1 MNEEVSS
8 IISPSLHWFSYG
20 CHTGLSS
27 SKEQEI
33 TLQWVK
39 QEYQKILS
47 QFAPDWNLDLRKDS
61 PSQQFDL
68 LKTKPRPRREINE
81 NLKLGI
87 YPQSIHDS
95 YALNLNLYCPDPK
108 FDSQNQIIVEEEKR
122 YQIGKLGTFNPDNCF
137 QPFSEKRSAYLG
149 QTLLLSG
156 YLDISPP
163 ENIHNLDELAKQCWL
178 SFFHLEDS
186 ENFPPLYRAYKLFG
200 GYLYEYGNPEDNLE
214 KNPYGHL
221 LIWFLFE
228 ESPTLI
234 LQNCYWQLPELLLYY
249 HKVCKTFQD
258 SRVFYSQADEIVT
271 NNESELNEFSQGN
284 FDRASHQPLSEDDLK
299 TLKTTLKKLLK
310 TSLDYSKQ
318 LRNLEYARN
327 TIAINTKNY
336 QKLLNDMAELADSSM
351 EGFQVFANKDA
362 IAFQEQISADL
373 NYFNQG
379 STLLNQAIASIRGLV
394 EIDQAERDRQRY
406 EREKQRNKKEQELR
420 DQYEE
425 AEKERDR
432 RSQTII
438 FMAGA
443 GITAG
448 GIFASTTG
456 KINQENPFY
465 FPWQEEASS
474 QVHPFV
480 IYNLLSISVS
490 IIAALLAALLAQLW
504 WSWKREKN

>member
-1 MNEEVSS
+1 
-8 IISPSLHWFSYG
+8 
-20 CHTGLSS
+20 
-27 SKEQEI
+27 
-33 TLQWVK
+33 
-39 QEYQKILS
+39 
-47 QFAPDWNLDLRKDS
+47 
-61 PSQQFDL
+61 
-68 LKTKPRPRREINE
+68 
-81 NLKLGI
+81 
-87 YPQSIHDS
+87 
-95 YALNLNLYCPDPK
+95 
-108 FDSQNQIIVEEEKR
+108 
-122 YQIGKLGTFNPDNCF
+122 
-137 QPFSEKRSAYLG
+137 
-149 QTLLLSG
+149 
-156 YLDISPP
+156 
-163 ENIHNLDELAKQCWL
+163 
-178 SFFHLEDS
+178 
-186 ENFPPLYRAYKLFG
+186 
-200 GYLYEYGNPEDNLE
+200 
-214 KNPYGHL
+214 
-221 LIWFLFE
+221 LFE

-249 HKVCKTFQD
+249 HKICKTFQD
-258 SRVFYSQADEIVT
+258 SRVFCSQADEIVT

-406 EREKQRNKKEQELR
+406 EQEKQRQKDEQEQR

-443 GITAG
+443 GITVG
-448 GIFASTTG
+448 GIIASASG
-456 KINQENPFY
+456 QVSPENPVY
-465 FPWQEEASS
+465 MPWEEGASS
-474 QVHPFV
+474 QLHPFV
-480 IYNLLSISVS
+480 VYSGFS
-490 IIAALLAALLAQLW
+490 IIASAIAALCAAKIAQW
-504 WSWKREKN
+504 WFQRRDKGHTETKVKL